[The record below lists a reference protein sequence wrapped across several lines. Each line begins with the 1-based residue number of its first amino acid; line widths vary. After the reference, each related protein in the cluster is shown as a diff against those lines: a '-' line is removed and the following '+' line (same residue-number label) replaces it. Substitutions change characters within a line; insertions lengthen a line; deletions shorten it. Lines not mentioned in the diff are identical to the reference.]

1 MEHKKRV
8 LAKLAEMDSYLDELE
23 EMLPAEEE
31 YLQNL
36 PVRRACE
43 KTIELAI
50 EAAIDVL
57 AIIVAEEKLGFPAEE
72 ESLVEVLQKKGL
84 LSEKL
89 SKKIKQMKGFRN
101 IIVHKYGEVD
111 NEQAYEFLSV
121 HLEDFNEFEREIK
134 KYLQKLPVERRF
146 SPRRKSTIAR

>member
-8 LAKLAEMDSYLDELE
+8 LAKLAEMDAYLDELE
-23 EMLPAEEE
+23 EMLPPEEE

-36 PVRRACE
+36 PIRRACE
-43 KTIELAI
+43 KTIELAV
-50 EAAIDVL
+50 ETVIDVL

-72 ESLVEVLQKKGL
+72 ESLVVVLQKKGF

-89 SKKIKQMKGFRN
+89 SKKIRQMKGFRN

-121 HLEDFNEFEREIK
+121 HLEDFNEFERAIK
-134 KYLQKLPVERRF
+134 QYLQKLSKRQ
-146 SPRRKSTIAR
+146 RKLS

>member
-1 MEHKKRV
+1 M
-8 LAKLAEMDSYLDELE
+8 LAKLAEMDAYLDELE
-23 EMLPAEEE
+23 EMLPPEEE

-36 PVRRACE
+36 PIRRACE
-43 KTIELAI
+43 KTIELAV
-50 EAAIDVL
+50 ETVIDVL

-72 ESLVEVLQKKGL
+72 ESLVVVLQKKGF

-89 SKKIKQMKGFRN
+89 SKKIRQMKGFRN

-121 HLEDFNEFEREIK
+121 HLEDFNEFERAIK
-134 KYLQKLPVERRF
+134 QYLQKLSKRQ
-146 SPRRKSTIAR
+146 RKLS